1 MKITIWALGL
11 QLRIGLRSCGAYA
24 EEYEQVRGTTMSED
38 ESGNDAC
45 AHEKKPETSLVQRK
59 RLKSSSNS
67 LLREQKFFYKVFVQ
81 VASLLESCVKPTPKV
96 LFKIRRVKGDRRH
109 FEQRI
114 KDSETFADRDKI
126 LRDLAAY
133 CYQEGKKF
141 TDMGDPG
148 MQMKWLKLLERFLRL
163 SQSLMSDKKFEE
175 ELAEMERKV
184 KVIQAAQDDRVT
196 S

>member
-1 MKITIWALGL
+1 MRPTGMIKKES
-11 QLRIGLRSCGAYA
+11 RY
-24 EEYEQVRGTTMSED
+24 GT
-38 ESGNDAC
+38 C
-45 AHEKKPETSLVQRK
+45 AHEKKPEISSVQRK
-59 RLKSSSNS
+59 RLESSSDS

-81 VASLLESCVKPTPKV
+81 VASILEACAKHSMSTHV

-114 KDSETFADRDKI
+114 RDSETFADRDKI

-133 CYQEGKKF
+133 CYNEGKKF
-141 TDMGDPG
+141 AGMGDAG
-148 MQMKWLKLLERFLRL
+148 IQMKWLKLLERFLRL

-184 KVIQAAQDDRVT
+184 EVIKAAQHE
-196 S
+196 SNP

>member
-1 MKITIWALGL
+1 M
-11 QLRIGLRSCGAYA
+11 
-24 EEYEQVRGTTMSED
+24 RGIIMGED
-38 ESGNDAC
+38 ELGNDVC
-45 AHEKKPETSLVQRK
+45 AHEKKPEISSVQRK
-59 RLKSSSNS
+59 RLESSSDS

-81 VASLLESCVKPTPKV
+81 VASVLEACAKPSPKV
-96 LFKIRRVKGDRRH
+96 LFKVRRVKGDRRH

-114 KDSETFADRDKI
+114 RDSETFVDRDKI

-141 TDMGDPG
+141 ADMGDPDI
-148 MQMKWLKLLERFLRL
+148 QIKWLKLLERFLRL
-163 SQSLMSDKKFEE
+163 SQSLMNNEKFEE

-184 KVIQAAQDDRVT
+184 EVIKAAQHDRVT